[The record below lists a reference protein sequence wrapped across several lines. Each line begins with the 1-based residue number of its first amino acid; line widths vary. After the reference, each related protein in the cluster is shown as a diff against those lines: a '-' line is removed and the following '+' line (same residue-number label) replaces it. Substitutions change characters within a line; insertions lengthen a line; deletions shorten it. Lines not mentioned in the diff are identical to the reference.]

1 MGETQRTEEEW
12 RGILTPEQY
21 RVLREKGTERAFTGE
36 YWDHKGEGVYR
47 CAGCGEPLF
56 RSDAKFDSGCGWPS
70 FYEALDESKV
80 EEHEDISHGMK
91 RVEVTCRSCGGHLG
105 HIFPDAPHTPTGMRF
120 CINSAAIKFESD

>member
-21 RVLREKGTERAFTGE
+21 RVLREKGTERSFTGE

-80 EEHEDISHGMK
+80 EEHVDVSHGMK

-105 HIFPDAPHTPTGMRF
+105 HIFPDAPHTPTGMRY